1 MIQRKSIR
9 MIITFDQQLVA
20 DGMKEILLNRNE
32 IATIELVNNKEDIFD
47 ATSRLNPDMII
58 FEYMFWKTKFIE
70 TMSKLRLLFPDL
82 KILIVS
88 ELISQEI
95 LRAIMPYING
105 YLLKTCSAEKL
116 VLAIHEII
124 DSGKYLCPKAI
135 DEYFKCTRTVSSD
148 VELTTREREVLCTW
162 IESKGNNEIASN
174 LNISE
179 STVRTH
185 LNNIRQ
191 KLGDLNHLQL
201 MIYACKQNIMNRN
214 FRPICPNCRSYCD

>member
-20 DGMKEILLNRNE
+20 DGMKEILLNRYE
-32 IATIELVNNKEDIFD
+32 IAAIELVNNKEDIFD

>member
-1 MIQRKSIR
+1 MIQHKSIR
-9 MIITFDQQLVA
+9 MLIAFDQQLVA
-20 DGMKEILLNRNE
+20 DGIKEILLNHND
-32 IATIELVNNKEDIFD
+32 IVVIDLVNNEKDIFE
-47 ATSRLNPDMII
+47 TITRLNPDMII
-58 FEYMFWKTKFIE
+58 FEFMFWKTKFNE
-70 TMSKLRLLFPDL
+70 VMSKLHLLFPEL
-82 KILIVS
+82 KILIIS
-88 ELISQEI
+88 EFVSQEI
-95 LRAIMPYING
+95 IKSVMPYING
-105 YLLKTCSAEKL
+105 YLLKTCSSEKL

-124 DSGKYLCPKAI
+124 ESGKYLCPKAI
-135 DEYFKCTRTVSSD
+135 DEYFKCTRTVNTD
-148 VELTTREREVLCTW
+148 TELTVREKEVLSTW
-162 IESKGNNEIASN
+162 MESKGNTEIASN